1 MVLERL
7 LIFTAFF
14 LTAILP
20 VSAQEKSSLYI
31 DTLNEVDKILG
42 EHHFFKNTAFENSD
56 AIEELISNIDQQNL
70 IFTDEEVDNYI
81 SLSKN
86 NFDLGNK
93 ELLEVGFDILNDY
106 KKRYKTLL
114 AHQSQYINELNE
126 IDLFS
131 SERIHRNREDQER
144 FNSLSMIKNYYESL
158 AKSELISI
166 MIKEEEFEKSV
177 NKLKKRLNRR
187 LKNLEQ
193 LTEDDLFS
201 WIMNSKTSLYDP
213 HSNYMTPRVTE
224 DFEINMSLSLE
235 GIGAMLTSDDGIT
248 KITKLIKGGPAI
260 KSGLIKNNDQIVGV
274 GTREDSQIVDVR
286 DWRVDE
292 VVKLIRGPKG
302 TIVKLEILPS
312 SSPPEADGKVIEIK
326 RDLVKLEDQ
335 AAKKQIIEVS
345 DIEKSYKFGVIDLP
359 AFYMDF
365 EGYQKNRFNYRSA
378 TRDVKKLIKEIDNEN
393 SDGVILDLRGNG
405 GGSLYEAYSLA
416 KIFLG
421 RGNVL
426 QVMTSN
432 GSIYPLGHSIGIQNY
447 SGPVLILVDKMSASA
462 SEILAGAIQDYGR
475 GLVVGSQTFGKG
487 TVQRL
492 RELPYGQLKYT
503 EQKFYRVTGESTQ
516 NKGVT
521 PDIELPFVF
530 NSQEVGESSYDNSLE
545 EDFIKPLR
553 VTDFRQVKNIKRT
566 DTNSK
571 NRNNAN
577 FLTSYI
583 DKKNSLSEDRD
594 SREFIDLD
602 LAKRID
608 EQNEYESNL
617 LSLENDLR
625 RNLDL
630 QPFKNFDEYLD
641 ADDEERN
648 KKFNDLVLKEA
659 AKILIDQIEFNA
671 DQSNNLLTVNS
682 N

>member
-1 MVLERL
+1 
-7 LIFTAFF
+7 
-14 LTAILP
+14 
-20 VSAQEKSSLYI
+20 
-31 DTLNEVDKILG
+31 
-42 EHHFFKNTAFENSD
+42 
-56 AIEELISNIDQQNL
+56 
-70 IFTDEEVDNYI
+70 
-81 SLSKN
+81 
-86 NFDLGNK
+86 
-93 ELLEVGFDILNDY
+93 
-106 KKRYKTLL
+106 
-114 AHQSQYINELNE
+114 
-126 IDLFS
+126 
-131 SERIHRNREDQER
+131 
-144 FNSLSMIKNYYESL
+144 
-158 AKSELISI
+158 
-166 MIKEEEFEKSV
+166 
-177 NKLKKRLNRR
+177 
-187 LKNLEQ
+187 
-193 LTEDDLFS
+193 
-201 WIMNSKTSLYDP
+201 
-213 HSNYMTPRVTE
+213 
-224 DFEINMSLSLE
+224 MSLSLE
-235 GIGAMLTSDDGIT
+235 GIGAILSTEDGIT
-248 KITKLIKGGPAI
+248 KIVRLIPGGPAD
-260 KSGLIKNNDQIVGV
+260 KSGLLKVNDKIVGV
-274 GTREDSQIVDVR
+274 ASLPENELEDVR
-286 DWRVDE
+286 DWRIDE
-292 VVKLIRGPKG
+292 VVRLIRGPKN
-302 TIVKLEILPS
+302 TKVKLEVIPNSAPDDVL
-312 SSPPEADGKVIEIK
+312 GRVIEIT
-326 RDLVKLEDQ
+326 RGLVKLEDQ
-335 AAKKQIIEVS
+335 AAKKKNIE
-345 DIEKSYKFGVIDLP
+345 IYKLNKSYNIGVIDLP

-608 EQNEYESNL
+608 EQNQYESNL
-617 LSLENDLR
+617 LSLENELR
-625 RNLDL
+625 INLDL

-671 DQSNNLLTVNS
+671 DQSTNLLTVNS

>member
-1 MVLERL
+1 
-7 LIFTAFF
+7 
-14 LTAILP
+14 
-20 VSAQEKSSLYI
+20 
-31 DTLNEVDKILG
+31 
-42 EHHFFKNTAFENSD
+42 
-56 AIEELISNIDQQNL
+56 
-70 IFTDEEVDNYI
+70 
-81 SLSKN
+81 
-86 NFDLGNK
+86 
-93 ELLEVGFDILNDY
+93 
-106 KKRYKTLL
+106 
-114 AHQSQYINELNE
+114 
-126 IDLFS
+126 
-131 SERIHRNREDQER
+131 
-144 FNSLSMIKNYYESL
+144 
-158 AKSELISI
+158 
-166 MIKEEEFEKSV
+166 
-177 NKLKKRLNRR
+177 
-187 LKNLEQ
+187 
-193 LTEDDLFS
+193 
-201 WIMNSKTSLYDP
+201 
-213 HSNYMTPRVTE
+213 
-224 DFEINMSLSLE
+224 
-235 GIGAMLTSDDGIT
+235 
-248 KITKLIKGGPAI
+248 
-260 KSGLIKNNDQIVGV
+260 
-274 GTREDSQIVDVR
+274 
-286 DWRVDE
+286 
-292 VVKLIRGPKG
+292 
-302 TIVKLEILPS
+302 
-312 SSPPEADGKVIEIK
+312 
-326 RDLVKLEDQ
+326 
-335 AAKKQIIEVS
+335 
-345 DIEKSYKFGVIDLP
+345 
-359 AFYMDF
+359 MDF

-553 VTDFRQVKNIKRT
+553 VTDFRQVKNIKKT

-577 FLTSYI
+577 FLTSYV
-583 DKKNSLSEDRD
+583 DKKNGLSEDRD
-594 SREFIDLD
+594 SREYIDLD

-617 LSLENDLR
+617 LSLENELR
-625 RNLDL
+625 INLDL
-630 QPFKNFDEYLD
+630 KPFKNFDEYLD

-671 DQSNNLLTVNS
+671 DQSTNLLTVNS